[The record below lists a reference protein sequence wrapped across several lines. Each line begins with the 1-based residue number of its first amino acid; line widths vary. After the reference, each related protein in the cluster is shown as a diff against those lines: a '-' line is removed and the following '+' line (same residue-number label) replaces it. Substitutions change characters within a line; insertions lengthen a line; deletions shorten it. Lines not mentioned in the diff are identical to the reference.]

1 MPFQWS
7 TRTLAPG
14 ATADAAAE
22 GSSLIMGSDSTLVA
36 SAAARCSSFALAS
49 ASRRALSSANRAF
62 SSATDLSNAAR
73 AAS

>member
-14 ATADAAAE
+14 ATADAAAA
-22 GSSLIMGSDSTLVA
+22 GSSLIIGSDSTFAASAVA
-36 SAAARCSSFALAS
+36 SSASFAFAS
-49 ASRRALSSANRAF
+49 ASRRALSCANRAF

-73 AAS
+73 AAL